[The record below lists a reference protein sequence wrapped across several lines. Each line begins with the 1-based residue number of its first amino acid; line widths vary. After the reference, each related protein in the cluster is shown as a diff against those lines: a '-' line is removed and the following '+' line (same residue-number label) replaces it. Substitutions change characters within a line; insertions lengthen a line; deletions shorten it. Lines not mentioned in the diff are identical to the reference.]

1 MRAFLFTLACCC
13 IMSNNANSQNLFS
26 YGNKNVSAAEFLT
39 AFNKNP
45 DTTGNRADKIKDYL
59 TLYTNFKLKLQA
71 ALDAGLNKDENL
83 QMESDNFKAQLAENF
98 INQQADQNQLIQEA
112 FTNSQKDI
120 LVQQVMVRITSPQDT
135 FAAREIITKA
145 YDELKSGKAFN
156 DVTVKYSS
164 DPATKAAQGSL
175 GYITVFTLP
184 YEIEKVIYALPK
196 GGYSAIYRSSIGYHI
211 FKYAGDRP
219 AYGRRSFQQLL
230 FSTPDFFT
238 EEQKKAVAHTADSVS
253 NAIKNGALFG
263 SFLSTYGTGE
273 EQYDPNTSFEI
284 SIGQYA
290 PDFEKVVYGIAKAG
304 DITAPFQTAYG
315 YNIIKLDNIISVSS
329 DINDIMNYAWLQ
341 EKIQQDGRLD
351 KAKADLINKWFI
363 DTKFKP
369 ASIDMN
375 ALKAYA
381 DSALSNEDGSMPKSI
396 KGITPTTTLFEFAKQ
411 KVTVSDWL
419 QFLQNS
425 QVIEAD
431 LAQYQSLMEEFK
443 KTSCNNYYRTH
454 IEDYNPAIVGQ
465 MQEFSDANM
474 LFAIMDKQVWSRAA
488 EDSTGLKNYYE
499 AQKNKYLWQPGT
511 SAIIINAS
519 DENTITEV
527 MNKVKANPTAWRSIC
542 ESYGSAVQADSSRF
556 EDGQYPVAQQITK
569 SRGYMTKPEINEN
582 NNAWTMLLITDIYNT
597 PSQRSFDEARGMVI
611 NDYQQL
617 LEANWLT
624 ELKKKYP
631 VKINAATLKGL

>member
-1 MRAFLFTLACCC
+1 MRTTLFSMAFCCL
-13 IMSNNANSQNLFS
+13 MFSTANSQNLFS

-45 DTTGNRADKIKDYL
+45 DTTGSRTDKIKDYL

-83 QMESDNFKAQLAENF
+83 QMESDNFKGQLAENF

-145 YDELKSGKAFN
+145 YDELNSGKSFN

-164 DPATKAAQGSL
+164 DPATKASQGAL

-211 FKYAGDRP
+211 FKYAGDRQ

-238 EEQKKAVAHTADSVS
+238 DEQKMAVAHTADSVS

-263 SFLSTYGTGE
+263 SFLSSYGTGE

-284 SIGQYA
+284 SIGQYGS
-290 PDFEKVVYGIAKAG
+290 DFEKAIYGIAKEG
-304 DITAPFQTAYG
+304 DITAPFKTAYG
-315 YNIIKLDNIISVSS
+315 YNIIKLDKIIPVS
-329 DINDIMNYAWLQ
+329 NDANDVMNYAWLQ

-351 KAKADLINKWFI
+351 KAKADLVNKWYI

-375 ALKAYA
+375 VLKAYS
-381 DSALSNEDGSMPKSI
+381 DSALTSEDGSMPKSF
-396 KGITPTTTLFEFAKQ
+396 KGITPSSTVFEFAKQ
-411 KVTVSDWL
+411 KITISDWI

-425 QVIEAD
+425 QVLEANF
-431 LAQYQSLMEEFK
+431 AQYQSLLEEFK

-474 LFAIMDKQVWSRAA
+474 LFAIMDKQVWSKAA
-488 EDSTGLKNYYE
+488 DDSTGLKSFYE
-499 AQKNKYLWQPGT
+499 SHKNKYLWQPGT
-511 SAIIINAS
+511 AAIIINAS
-519 DENTITEV
+519 DENTINEILD
-527 MNKVKANPTAWRSIC
+527 KVKANPSAWRSIC
-542 ESYGSAVQADSSRF
+542 ASYGSAVQADSSRF
-556 EDGQYPVAQQITK
+556 EDGQYPVSQQITK
-569 SRGYMTKPEINEN
+569 SKGFITKPEINEN
-582 NNAWTMLLITDIYNT
+582 NNAWTILLISDVYNT
-597 PSQRSFDEARGMVI
+597 TAQRSFDEARGMVI

-617 LEANWLT
+617 LESNWLT

-631 VKINAATLKGL
+631 IKINEATLKGL

>member
-1 MRAFLFTLACCC
+1 MRTILFTLTCCY
-13 IMSNNANSQNLFS
+13 IFIGNANSQNLFS

-45 DTTGNRADKIKDYL
+45 DTTGNRADKIKEYL

-71 ALDAGLNKDENL
+71 ALDAGLDKDENL
-83 QMESDNFKAQLAENF
+83 QMESDNFKGQLAENF
-98 INQQADQNQLIQEA
+98 INQQADQQQLMQEA

-120 LVQQVMVRITSPQDT
+120 LVQQIMVRTPSQQDT

-164 DPATKAAQGSL
+164 DPGTKASQGSL

-184 YEIEKVIYALPK
+184 YEIEKLIYALPK
-196 GGYSAIYRSSIGYHI
+196 GGYSAIYHSSIGYHI

-238 EEQKKAVAHTADSVS
+238 DEQKKSVAYTADSVS
-253 NAIKNGALFG
+253 NALKNGALFG
-263 SFLSTYGTGE
+263 SFLSTYGTGD
-273 EQYDPNTSFEI
+273 EQYDPNTGFEI

-290 PDFEKVVYGIAKAG
+290 PDFEKVVYGITKEG
-304 DITAPFQTAYG
+304 DITAPFQTTYG
-315 YNIIKLDNIISVSS
+315 YNILKLDKIIPVS
-329 DINDIMNYAWLQ
+329 NDLNDVMNYAWLQ

-351 KAKADLINKWFI
+351 KAKADLVNKWYS

-369 ASIDMN
+369 TSINMN
-375 ALKAYA
+375 TLKAYS
-381 DSALSNEDGSMPKSI
+381 DSALTSEDGSMPKDF
-396 KGITPTTTLFEFAKQ
+396 KGITPTTTVFEFAKQ

-425 QVIEAD
+425 QVLEAD
-431 LAQYQSLMEEFK
+431 IAQYQSLMEEFK

-454 IEDYNPAIVGQ
+454 IEDYNPAIVAQ
-465 MQEFSDANM
+465 MQEFGDANM

-488 EDSTGLKNYYE
+488 EDSTGLKSYYE
-499 AQKNKYLWQPGT
+499 SNKNKYLWQPGT

-519 DENTITEV
+519 DENTINEI
-527 MNKVKANPTAWRSIC
+527 MGKIKANPSAWRSITA
-542 ESYGSAVQADSSRF
+542 SYGDAVQADSSRF
-556 EDGQYPVAQQITK
+556 EDGQYPVSQQITK
-569 SRGYMTKPEINEN
+569 SKGFISKPEINEN
-582 NNAWTMLLITDIYNT
+582 NNAWTILMVSDIYEK
-597 PSQRSFDEARGMVI
+597 PSQRNFDDARGMVI

-617 LEANWLT
+617 LEANWISS
-624 ELKKKYP
+624 LKLKYP
-631 VKINAATLKGL
+631 IKINETILKGL